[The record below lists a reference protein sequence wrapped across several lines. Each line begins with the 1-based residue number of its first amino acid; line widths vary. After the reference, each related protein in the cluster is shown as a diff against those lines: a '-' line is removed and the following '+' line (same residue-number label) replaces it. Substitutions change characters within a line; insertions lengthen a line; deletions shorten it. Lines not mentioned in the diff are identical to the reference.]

1 MAKDIL
7 GKMIAVYLFSFFTV
21 NAFRSYLMD
30 KTIKCLNRADIGDQ
44 MDHLK
49 LTQTSTSRSNIYM
62 NLDITDDA
70 FICQDNV
77 TWYFNDLCQDKVIRH
92 TPCRLKNGALV
103 QL

>member
-1 MAKDIL
+1 MNARNQCSH
-7 GKMIAVYLFSFFTV
+7 LFTL

-44 MDHLK
+44 MNHLK

-62 NLDITDDA
+62 HLDITDDA

-77 TWYFNDLCQDKVIRH
+77 TWHFNDLCLDRVISS
-92 TPCRLKNGALV
+92 TPCRLKTGALV
-103 QL
+103 DL

>member
-1 MAKDIL
+1 MLVNHIPFLLD
-7 GKMIAVYLFSFFTV
+7 T

-44 MDHLK
+44 MNHLK

-62 NLDITDDA
+62 NLDLTDDA

-77 TWYFNDLCQDKVIRH
+77 TWYFNDLCLDKVISS
-92 TPCRLKNGALV
+92 TPCRLRTGALV
-103 QL
+103 DL

>member
-1 MAKDIL
+1 MLVNHIPVLLD
-7 GKMIAVYLFSFFTV
+7 T

-44 MDHLK
+44 MNHLK

-62 NLDITDDA
+62 HLDMTNDA

-77 TWYFNDLCQDKVIRH
+77 TWYFNDLCLDKVISS
-92 TPCRLKNGALV
+92 TTCRLRTGAIVDL
-103 QL
+103 